1 MSSEAIINLIAKH
14 TSKEEGS
21 TPVLITETIVPS
33 HIQLW
38 LCATRDCTVFK
49 CWRLSSLT
57 IALTCSLIM
66 LIIDRNTILVV
77 TSKLVGEERTQ
88 RLTFHNLLCITIGRH
103 ASHHRIT
110 LSKGCCTILLIS
122 QLLYLILIMRKVQS
136 CCPCKILIP
145 YRNCID
151 RELNTTIADF
161 THIGYDSTIRINE
174 RRYWIIPDQ
183 ILGILVVILDR
194 TIDTTIEEGIIQ
206 TNVQHTGFLPLQIR
220 IS

>member
-1 MSSEAIINLIAKH
+1 
-14 TSKEEGS
+14 
-21 TPVLITETIVPS
+21 
-33 HIQLW
+33 
-38 LCATRDCTVFK
+38 
-49 CWRLSSLT
+49 
-57 IALTCSLIM
+57 
-66 LIIDRNTILVV
+66 
-77 TSKLVGEERTQ
+77 
-88 RLTFHNLLCITIGRH
+88 
-103 ASHHRIT
+103 
-110 LSKGCCTILLIS
+110 
-122 QLLYLILIMRKVQS
+122 MRKVQS

-194 TIDTTIEEGIIQ
+194 SIDTTIEEGIIQ

-220 IS
+220 ISQLGSYQCSIVLTIDGRYRTIRTIGSYSSICTKAKSITTYTITHAKFQVRKLQGILPSHP